1 MSLCTRLVTHSHLG
15 LHFPAAAVLYIDI
28 DIDTH
33 RGDGVEEVFYTT
45 DRASFQIRRV
55 LFRGRALRR
64 TCIPAGHGAS
74 NRPTTIVLQ
83 CGADSLSG
91 ENLKLGDFNLSLSG
105 HAVCVQFIRKCNLPL
120 VFLGGGGVCYVYTV
134 KNGGRTSPGP
144 YLPSVWTLEND
155 IREEAMACWIGFGN
169 VRAPAFGTVRAPIEL
184 HFRGGMT
191 GRQGTSW
198 MRSRRGIHDL
208 HKAECNGNGSAAP
221 RSRRRTAAAR
231 PTKLG
236 QASTAND
243 ERACIPR
250 RRIVTVLRR
259 RAAMVSAWKP
269 IPGAAAVM
277 TRGVGRAGRGA
288 VRERARERELPVDG
302 GSWSWKTVARAP
314 RRRGCGNVGAGT
326 RDGRGSG
333 KAATAAQRR
342 RDARPSAATRRGM
355 STSTLTRT
363 WMVISEPTAR

>member
-198 MRSRRGIHDL
+198 MRSRRVSGFSLPPLPFFSHFNPHPTTACPSPSSPSIFRVPTSSFPPPFRFLFTLAIASIGDSL
-208 HKAECNGNGSAAP
+208 HLPSPWSTYISVSPAAS
-221 RSRRRTAAAR
+221 SR
-231 PTKLG
+231 TKLSPTSRPSSRSKV
-236 QASTAND
+236 A
-243 ERACIPR
+243 
-250 RRIVTVLRR
+250 
-259 RAAMVSAWKP
+259 
-269 IPGAAAVM
+269 
-277 TRGVGRAGRGA
+277 
-288 VRERARERELPVDG
+288 LPV
-302 GSWSWKTVARAP
+302 ALLA
-314 RRRGCGNVGAGT
+314 
-326 RDGRGSG
+326 
-333 KAATAAQRR
+333 
-342 RDARPSAATRRGM
+342 
-355 STSTLTRT
+355 
-363 WMVISEPTAR
+363 